1 MILKKIFFLLEYTYT
16 NNIMARDSIS
26 KIAFK
31 TLQQGKSIAG
41 FAHKEISNRL
51 MNLISPDED
60 SNKFNIDKELL
71 IEIQNSMNYL
81 REEDWN
87 DFQNGLYPKKLLF
100 DEPWLRYITQYP
112 KIWLD
117 MPFTWERRKNRN
129 YQDLPKSIDK
139 ESYPNYY
146 LRNFHHQTDGYLSD
160 FSASIYDLQV
170 EILFNGSADSMRR
183 RIIKPLKIG
192 LKNFEPRKNKS
203 IKILD
208 VATGSGRTLK
218 QLRGAFPNEKIIGL
232 DLSDS
237 YLKEASRY
245 LSYLDGDLIELIK
258 GNAEKLPF
266 EDRSLQGIT
275 CVYLFHELPRPV
287 RGNVLKEFMRVL
299 EPGGVLIL
307 ADSIQIIDSPNF
319 IDIME
324 NFHKTFHEPF
334 YRDYIEQDI
343 DNEMKEIGF
352 SNVKSNSFFMT
363 KVWSANKVN
372 S

>member
-1 MILKKIFFLLEYTYT
+1 
-16 NNIMARDSIS
+16 MARNSIS

-31 TLQQGKSIAG
+31 TIQQGKSIAG
-41 FAHKEISNRL
+41 LAHKELSSRI
-51 MNLISPDED
+51 MNLISPDD
-60 SNKFNIDKELL
+60 DQNKFNLNKNLL
-71 IEIQNSMNYL
+71 YEIQDSMNQL

-87 DFQNGLYPKKLLF
+87 DSQDGQYPEKLLF
-100 DEPWLRYITQYP
+100 DEPWLRYLTQYP

-117 MPFTWERRKNRN
+117 MPFTWERRKKRKFN
-129 YQDLPKSIDK
+129 DLPKTIDK
-139 ESYPNYY
+139 DNYPNYY

-183 RIIKPLKIG
+183 RIIKPLKFG
-192 LKNFEPRKNKS
+192 LKTFGTRKRNS

-218 QLRGAFPNEKIIGL
+218 QLRGAFSEEKITGL

-245 LSYLDGDLIELIK
+245 ISELNGDLIELIK
-258 GNAEKLPF
+258 GNAENLPF
-266 EDRSLQGIT
+266 EDNTFQAIS
-275 CVYLFHELPRPV
+275 CVYLFHELPRTV
-287 RGNVLKEFMRVL
+287 REKVLLEFNRVL
-299 EPGGVLIL
+299 EPGGVLVL
-307 ADSIQIIDSPNF
+307 ADSIQINDSPKF
-319 IDIME
+319 IPIME

-343 DNEMKEIGF
+343 DSKIKELGF
-352 SNVKSNSFFMT
+352 NDVESHSFFMT
-363 KVWSANKVN
+363 KVWSATKTIN
-372 S
+372 